1 MGSSWGN
8 MTRRK
13 LMRQTVVLMALECSL
28 TMVRRNIGG
37 KVSTRRRTRMGMAVV
52 MRVEAAAVATATEY
66 HMLAL
71 KKVTLLRVTKL
82 STWM

>member
-1 MGSSWGN
+1 
-8 MTRRK
+8 
-13 LMRQTVVLMALECSL
+13 
-28 TMVRRNIGG
+28 
-37 KVSTRRRTRMGMAVV
+37 MAVV

>member
-1 MGSSWGN
+1 
-8 MTRRK
+8 
-13 LMRQTVVLMALECSL
+13 
-28 TMVRRNIGG
+28 
-37 KVSTRRRTRMGMAVV
+37 MAVV

-82 STWM
+82 STWMQFSSSTTRVIPMKLETIDL